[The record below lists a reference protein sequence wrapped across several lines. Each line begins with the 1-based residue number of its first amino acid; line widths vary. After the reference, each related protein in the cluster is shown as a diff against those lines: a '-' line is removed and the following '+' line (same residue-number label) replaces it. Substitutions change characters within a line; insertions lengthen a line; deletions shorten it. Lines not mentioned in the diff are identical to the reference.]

1 MMTEKFYFSNEGL
14 PNVETPTITEEKIVY
29 QNNGVIIHT
38 VPIDSAMY
46 IDNFVFKY
54 NDLKEK
60 YPDIVLEKKSWI
72 DDNYMII
79 EDGKYIEKH

>member
-1 MMTEKFYFSNEGL
+1 MMTEKINFSNEGL
-14 PNVETPTITEEKIVY
+14 PNVDIPIITEEKIVY
-29 QNNGVIIHT
+29 QNNGITIHT

-46 IDNFVFKY
+46 IDNLVFNY

-60 YPDIVLEKKSWI
+60 YPDISLEKKSWV

-79 EDGKYIEKH
+79 EDGKYIEKY